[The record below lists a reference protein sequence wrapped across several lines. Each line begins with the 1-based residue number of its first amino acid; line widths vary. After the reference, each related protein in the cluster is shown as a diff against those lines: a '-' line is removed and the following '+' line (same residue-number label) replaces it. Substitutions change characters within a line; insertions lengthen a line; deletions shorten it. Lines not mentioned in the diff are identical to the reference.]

1 MTFDA
6 TILTLDEPSAQAR
19 WQALEQASPQ
29 RSPFSTLSY
38 ARRAAEA
45 YNLRCRMHLI
55 TAKGQDTA
63 GAILFWRRRGP
74 YREVRLPPFT
84 QYSALLLRGRS
95 SEADAHARTS
105 CLEML
110 LDALENAYDRLD
122 LMATISDV
130 RPANWRRWRV
140 QPLYT
145 YTLALASG
153 PITAHWSSS
162 AERIWRRHQKG
173 FRVEEGGPAPAQA
186 VVSLCQESY
195 RRHGRALPGGQEALL
210 ALVRNLQRDGHA
222 RLFTAR
228 RHGQD
233 AVEAGLAVLLSGD
246 TACYW
251 IAGSAPGPAMTVLL
265 GRVLPL
271 LAEAGVA
278 HFDFVGANTP
288 SIAEFKRRFGPRLTP
303 YYHLQKTTRPEL
315 RLLFRITGKR

>member
-6 TILTLDEPSAQAR
+6 TILNLDEPSAQAR
-19 WQALEQASPQ
+19 WRALEQASPQ
-29 RSPFSTLSY
+29 RSPFSALSY

-45 YNLRCRMHLI
+45 YGLRCRMHLI
-55 TAKGQDTA
+55 AENGQDAA
-63 GAILFWRRRGP
+63 GAIILWRRRGP

-84 QYSALLLRGRS
+84 QYSALLMRAAS
-95 SEADAHARTS
+95 SEAAVHSRTS
-105 CLEML
+105 RLEML
-110 LDALENAYDRLD
+110 LDSLESAYDRLD

-145 YTLALASG
+145 YTLALASD
-153 PITAHWSSS
+153 PATARWSSS
-162 AERIWRRHQKG
+162 AERTWRRYQKL
-173 FRVEEGGPAPAQA
+173 FRVEETGPDPAQA
-186 VVSLCQESY
+186 VVSLCRESY
-195 RRHGRALPGGQEALL
+195 RRHGKTLPGGQASLL
-210 ALVRNLQRDGHA
+210 SLVRNLQRDGRA

-228 RHGQD
+228 RRGQD
-233 AVEAGLAVLLSGD
+233 TAAAGLAVLLNGD

-271 LAEAGVA
+271 LGEAGVT

-303 YYHLQKTTRPEL
+303 YHHLQKITRPEL
-315 RLLFRITGKR
+315 RLLFRITGRR

>member
-19 WQALEQASPQ
+19 WQVLEQASPQ

-45 YNLRCRMHLI
+45 YGLRCRMHLI
-55 TAKGQDTA
+55 VVNGQDTA
-63 GAILFWRRRGP
+63 GAIIFWRRRGP

-84 QYSALLLRGRS
+84 QYSALLLRATS
-95 SEADAHARTS
+95 SEAAVHARTS
-105 CLEML
+105 RLEML
-110 LDALENAYDRLD
+110 LDSLENTYDRLD

-153 PITAHWSSS
+153 PATMHWSSS
-162 AERIWRRHQKG
+162 AVRTWRRYQEC
-173 FRVEEGGPAPAQA
+173 FRVEETGPDPART

-195 RRHGRALPGGQEALL
+195 RRHGRTLPGGQESLL
-210 ALVRNLQRDGHA
+210 SLVRNLQRDGQV
-222 RLFTAR
+222 RLFTAT

-233 AVEAGLAVLLSGD
+233 AVEAGLAVLLNGD
-246 TACYW
+246 RACYW
-251 IAGSAPGPAMTVLL
+251 VAGSAPGPSMTVLL

-271 LAEAGVA
+271 LGEAGVT

-288 SIAEFKRRFGPRLTP
+288 SIAEFKRRLGPRLTP
-303 YYHLQKTTRPEL
+303 YHHLQKTTRLEL